1 MTKLYN
7 TDPFN
12 YNDIAWAQDFYTIK
26 SVVSAVNGKSERFYY
41 SPEFMAASYAFAD
54 SENLDEENAVATW
67 ELNLDSL
74 IEAGAQFDRADALF
88 QCWVFFRRNAEKN
101 IATANE
107 ELGPFLV
114 DIIEPEN

>member
-7 TDPFN
+7 ADLFN
-12 YNDIAWAQDFYTIK
+12 YNDFYTIK

-54 SENLDEENAVATW
+54 SENLDKENAVATW

-74 IEAGAQFDRADALF
+74 IEAGAQFDRVDALF
-88 QCWVFFRRNAEKN
+88 QCWVFFRRHAEKN

-107 ELGPFLV
+107 ELGPFLD